1 MNNNSNITAKAAL
14 AKSSLKDHYTS
25 ILVFIGTMFSLL
37 TFIILCRPTITGSYL
52 RPTLYYM
59 HAMATFST
67 LILCKLY
74 VWYFYSIQ
82 KKREALLHLYIYI
95 YKIDRLCTPIDLFL
109 LSYHCYYMKCVY
121 SEKEQSFLP
130 IQHKNGRTK

>member
-1 MNNNSNITAKAAL
+1 MNNNSNITAKATL

-74 VWYFYSIQ
+74 V
-82 KKREALLHLYIYI
+82 
-95 YKIDRLCTPIDLFL
+95 
-109 LSYHCYYMKCVY
+109 
-121 SEKEQSFLP
+121 
-130 IQHKNGRTK
+130 